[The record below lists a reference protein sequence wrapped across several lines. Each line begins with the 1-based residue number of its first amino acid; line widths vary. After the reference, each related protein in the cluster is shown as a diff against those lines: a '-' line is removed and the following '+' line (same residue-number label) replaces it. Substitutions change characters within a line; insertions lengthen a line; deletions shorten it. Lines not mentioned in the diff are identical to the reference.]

1 MYRIGVGLGFHAS
14 MAIGAL
20 EPPQGCAFE
29 IARFSAPLFM
39 CVSVRGRRVSR
50 FNLNPAADP
59 DFVAMHQQQK
69 PIQSNP
75 YGFVPIQK
83 SAQPNLPNSYR

>member
-1 MYRIGVGLGFHAS
+1 MYRIEAGLGFHAF
-14 MAIGAL
+14 MTTEAL

-29 IARFSAPLFM
+29 IAKVSAPVLM
-39 CVSVRGRRVSR
+39 YVSARDRRVSR
-50 FNLNPAADP
+50 FNLNPAPDP
-59 DFVAMHQQQK
+59 DFVAMHQRQK
-69 PIQSNP
+69 PIQSNF